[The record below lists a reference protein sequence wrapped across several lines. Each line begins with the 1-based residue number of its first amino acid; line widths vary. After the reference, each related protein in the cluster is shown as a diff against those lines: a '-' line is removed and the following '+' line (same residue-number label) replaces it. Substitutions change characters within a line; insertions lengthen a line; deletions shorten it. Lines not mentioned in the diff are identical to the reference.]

1 MSEVL
6 FAALNMYPLLSA
18 EEKAACATGLGRGYL
33 IMPRATIRATTG
45 PLWLY
50 YGAVCV
56 LNRQPVVA
64 LIPNRAGKWTLMVS
78 LPETNAFQQ
87 IVDLV
92 VEAGIEI
99 SLVCRYRMGL
109 FGLVDEEHAEPVA
122 KLLSRKARSWC
133 ATYRGLTYDVQ

>member
-1 MSEVL
+1 MSE
-6 FAALNMYPLLSA
+6 ALLETLNLYPLLSL
-18 EEKAACATGLGRGYL
+18 EEKAACETGLRRGYVV
-33 IMPRATIRATTG
+33 IPRATTG
-45 PLWLY
+45 LLWLY
-50 YGAVCV
+50 YGNLCV

-109 FGLVDEEHAEPVA
+109 VGLVDEERAEPVA

>member
-18 EEKAACATGLGRGYL
+18 EEKAACETGLGRGYL

-56 LNRQPVVA
+56 LDRQPFVV
-64 LIPNRAGKWTLMVS
+64 LIPNRAGKWRLMVS
-78 LPETNAFQQ
+78 LPETNAFRQ
-87 IVDLV
+87 IVDLF

-99 SLVCRYRMGL
+99 YIVCRYRMGL
-109 FGLVDEEHAEPVA
+109 VGLVDEERAEPVA
-122 KLLSRKARSWC
+122 KLLSKKARSWC
-133 ATYRGLTYDVQ
+133 ATYRGVIYDVQ